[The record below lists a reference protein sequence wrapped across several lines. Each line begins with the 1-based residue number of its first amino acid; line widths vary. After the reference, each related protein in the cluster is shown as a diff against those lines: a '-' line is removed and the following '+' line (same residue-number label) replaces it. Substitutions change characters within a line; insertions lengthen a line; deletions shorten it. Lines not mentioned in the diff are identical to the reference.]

1 MEFYLDPDGQQ
12 GSIEKGEFFFERVK
26 KEQIFWKKRMLYLS
40 MRVDYYKIEA
50 VFFNFDL
57 LFDRRNKIQ

>member
-12 GSIEKGEFFFERVK
+12 GSIEKGEFFLCAK

-50 VFFNFDL
+50 VFFNLDL